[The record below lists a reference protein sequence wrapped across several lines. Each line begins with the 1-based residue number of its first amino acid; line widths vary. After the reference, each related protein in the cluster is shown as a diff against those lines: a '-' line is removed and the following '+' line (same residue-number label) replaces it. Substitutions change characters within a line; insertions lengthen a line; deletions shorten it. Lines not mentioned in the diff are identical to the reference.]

1 MIEAKN
7 GELKTAHGYDES
19 NACGISGMTIQ
30 GATTLFLVN
39 MKRIFKLEK
48 QKRQKIMNDKQE
60 NRSIYTKKQN

>member
-1 MIEAKN
+1 
-7 GELKTAHGYDES
+7 
-19 NACGISGMTIQ
+19 MTIQ

-60 NRSIYTKKQN
+60 NRSIYTKK